1 MTGDSDYDIFEG
13 KHAIIYFNII
23 AWVKVNKEVW
33 QEESNTN

>member
-13 KHAIIYFNII
+13 KHAMIYFNNIV
-23 AWVKVNKEVW
+23 WVKVNKEVW